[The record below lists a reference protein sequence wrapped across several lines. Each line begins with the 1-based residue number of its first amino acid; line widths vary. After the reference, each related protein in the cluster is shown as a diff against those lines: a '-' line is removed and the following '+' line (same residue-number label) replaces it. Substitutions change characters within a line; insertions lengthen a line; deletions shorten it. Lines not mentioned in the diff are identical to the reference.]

1 MKIKTTTFVEKKMLG
16 SVSDHTAVPAW
27 VASFEDCGVCGD
39 RIALKGK
46 VIVARLD
53 FDDGHGENRF
63 FHKACFDDA
72 KEG

>member
-1 MKIKTTTFVEKKMLG
+1 
-16 SVSDHTAVPAW
+16 
-27 VASFEDCGVCGD
+27 VCGD